1 MKRIAYFALCAT
13 IGALSAGLAW
23 AGSPDPTVEQ
33 LTQLNATLQIA
44 TKNYDTAELAK
55 LITDDYE
62 LVSSSGK
69 VYDRQAF
76 MADAGDR
83 SATYE
88 INEPE
93 DVSVRHYNGDC
104 AIVTAVLHVRYRA
117 SGKIHDVRIRYGDVW
132 VKLNGRWR
140 YAYGEASPLKSPKPA

>member
-1 MKRIAYFALCAT
+1 MKRIVYFMLC
-13 IGALSAGLAW
+13 GLAGAAIVGHAL
-23 AGSPDPTVEQ
+23 AGPPDPIVQQ
-33 LTQLNATLQIA
+33 LTVLNATLQLA

-76 MADAGDR
+76 LADAADR
-83 SATYE
+83 SAAYE

-93 DVSVRHYNGDC
+93 DVSVRHYNNDC
-104 AIVTAVLHVRYRA
+104 AIVTAILHVRFRA
-117 SGKIHDVRIRYGDVW
+117 AGKVRDVRIRYGDVW
-132 VKLNGRWR
+132 VKLNGRWW
-140 YAYGEASPLKSPKPA
+140 YAYGEASPLKTPSP